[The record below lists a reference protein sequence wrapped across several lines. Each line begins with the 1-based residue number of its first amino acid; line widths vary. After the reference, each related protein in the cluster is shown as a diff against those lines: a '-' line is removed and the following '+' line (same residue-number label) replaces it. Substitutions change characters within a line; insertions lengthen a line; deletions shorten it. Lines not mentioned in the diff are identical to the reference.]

1 MFINKSNSENAQK
14 RVDYEQE
21 LYDFSDNELESILTK
36 IDINT
41 ASINE
46 LILLPGIGT
55 KTAEKIV
62 EHRKKYG
69 KFNSPKDLLKIHG
82 IGEKKFEKIKEFLI
96 IE

>member
-1 MFINKSNSENAQK
+1 
-14 RVDYEQE
+14 
-21 LYDFSDNELESILTK
+21 LESILTK

-41 ASINE
+41 ASSNE

-55 KTAEKIV
+55 KTAEKII

-69 KFNSPKDLLKIHG
+69 KFKSPKDLLKIHG
-82 IGEKKFEKIKEFLI
+82 IGEKKLEKIKEFLI